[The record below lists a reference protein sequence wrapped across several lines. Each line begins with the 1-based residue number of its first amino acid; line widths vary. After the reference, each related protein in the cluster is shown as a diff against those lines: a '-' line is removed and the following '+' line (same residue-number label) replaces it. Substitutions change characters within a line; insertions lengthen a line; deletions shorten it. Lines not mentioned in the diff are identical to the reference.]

1 MALTKVSRGL
11 LSTGIVDNSNATAIT
26 IDSSENVGIGMT
38 PASTVVLDIKE
49 ADASTDL
56 ILGLTAGTGGRVQ
69 IRSVAQSDGT
79 SSVLSFLTMT
89 GSSTSEAMRIDA
101 SGNLLVGK
109 TSADNTT
116 QGVRIYSTGRQS
128 IVSEADTALIINRR
142 TSEGTIVDFR
152 KDGTTIGKIGV
163 VATNNLFINGDTIGL
178 AIGDDNVYPA
188 NSSGA
193 STDGATDLGDA
204 VARWKDLYLSGGAFL
219 GGTTSANFLDDYEE
233 GTWTPA
239 YTATGTNPS
248 SVTYNIQV
256 GRYIKIGHQ
265 VVAQCRLRT
274 DGSLTQGSGAL
285 YLSGLP
291 FNSKSVS
298 QLFGGAVI
306 HYTQNWADNNAPSRA
321 YQNAN
326 ESRVVLVK
334 YDSDDPRQ
342 EGSTSVDAGSL
353 ATGSN
358 SNDVICTIIY
368 SSA

>member
-38 PASTVVLDIKE
+38 PASTVVLDITE

-193 STDGATDLGDA
+193 STD
-204 VARWKDLYLSGGAFL
+204 
-219 GGTTSANFLDDYEE
+219 
-233 GTWTPA
+233 
-239 YTATGTNPS
+239 
-248 SVTYNIQV
+248 
-256 GRYIKIGHQ
+256 
-265 VVAQCRLRT
+265 
-274 DGSLTQGSGAL
+274 
-285 YLSGLP
+285 
-291 FNSKSVS
+291 
-298 QLFGGAVI
+298 
-306 HYTQNWADNNAPSRA
+306 
-321 YQNAN
+321 
-326 ESRVVLVK
+326 
-334 YDSDDPRQ
+334 
-342 EGSTSVDAGSL
+342 
-353 ATGSN
+353 
-358 SNDVICTIIY
+358 
-368 SSA
+368 